1 MGLPKKLTE
10 RQIKFAELLIYNEGR
25 KSPSECA
32 YEAGYKTRPRQAAS
46 ELRNPK
52 IAPLVVKYIGE
63 LRAEIQEKYGINF
76 EKHISELAKLRDDA
90 QAKGAWSAAINAEIA
105 RGKAGGVYVDQKLV
119 LSGNLDNMSEK
130 ELESK
135 MKQILDDHKTLIN
148 ITPEEEIKE
157 SKELTSPDTD
167 LKEK

>member
-1 MGLPKKLTE
+1 M
-10 RQIKFAELLIYNEGR
+10 
-25 KSPSECA
+25 
-32 YEAGYKTRPRQAAS
+32 
-46 ELRNPK
+46 
-52 IAPLVVKYIGE
+52 
-63 LRAEIQEKYGINF
+63 
-76 EKHISELAKLRDDA
+76 
-90 QAKGAWSAAINAEIA
+90 
-105 RGKAGGVYVDQKLV
+105 YVDQKLV